1 MSQVKVGDYLF
12 QRLAQ
17 LGIKTCWGV
26 PGDYELALL
35 DLIGDAGIDFRGNA
49 NELIAS
55 YAADGYSRING
66 AGAFVTTFGPG
77 ELSAYCGHA
86 GAYAEYC
93 PVVHV
98 VGYPGVKAMEN
109 RTLMHHSLG
118 TGDFDMYHEMVKKI
132 SVDTAVLT
140 DLNTAA
146 SDIDRCLNTMLYES
160 RPVYIGV
167 PVDMSHQQIS
177 GEGLKTPL
185 RRELPPNDKSEE
197 DKVVKEIMSM
207 IKRAKKPVI
216 IMDGSAVRN
225 NLAVE
230 SNRIAEITGWTFVTT
245 CGANEALPNYSGI
258 YGGAGSIEE
267 VRKVVEDDSDF
278 VLWIGSFRTDFN
290 SGEMTD
296 FVDEKKT
303 VDLQRFFTKIGS
315 KKYDVGM
322 HGVLKSLLSKV
333 EVDSSIRA
341 KSSKV
346 EWDPYPLP
354 EAAKEKKELKQ
365 DFLWSAL
372 DKMFKPGDLVV
383 GETGTSAFGLT
394 AVRFPKGAI
403 GYNQTVFGS
412 IGYAGPSF
420 TGALKAATEAG
431 TVNRGILITGEG
443 SLQLTPMCFADLLKL
458 DLKPLIFVLN
468 NNGYT
473 VERLIHGKT
482 ASYNT
487 LPVWDYKQ
495 LCTVF
500 GPEFPSKYYGPIKTC
515 DELEKLLDN
524 PELHKGDCF
533 QLVELILGELDAPW
547 SVGKVTAKIE
557 EFNSRNAPKEVGTS
571 MGG

>member
-1 MSQVKVGDYLF
+1 
-12 QRLAQ
+12 
-17 LGIKTCWGV
+17 
-26 PGDYELALL
+26 
-35 DLIGDAGIDFRGNA
+35 
-49 NELIAS
+49 
-55 YAADGYSRING
+55 
-66 AGAFVTTFGPG
+66 
-77 ELSAYCGHA
+77 
-86 GAYAEYC
+86 
-93 PVVHV
+93 
-98 VGYPGVKAMEN
+98 MEN

-140 DLNTAA
+140 DLNTAG

-185 RRELPPNDKSEE
+185 KRKLPPNDTREE
-197 DKVVKEIMSM
+197 DRVVKEIMSM
-207 IKRAKKPVI
+207 IKSAKKPVI
-216 IMDGSAVRN
+216 WLSLVPDRSLGTKRMLIFPPITFSIMDGSAVRN
-225 NLAVE
+225 NLTAE

-245 CGANEALPNYSGI
+245 CMGKGAANEELPNYSGI
-258 YGGAGSIEE
+258 YEGAGSIEE

-290 SGEMTD
+290 TGEMTD

-303 VDLQRFFTKIGS
+303 VDLQRFFSKIGS

-322 HGVLKSLLSKV
+322 HGVLKALLSEV
-333 EVDSSIRA
+333 EADSSIKA
-341 KSSKV
+341 KDSKV

-365 DFLWSAL
+365 DFLWSVL
-372 DKMFKPGDLVV
+372 DKIIKPGDLVV
-383 GETGTSAFGLT
+383 GETGTSAFGLA
-394 AVRFPKGAI
+394 AVRFPKGAT

-420 TGALKAATEAG
+420 TGALKAAKEAG
-431 TVNRGILITGEG
+431 TVRRGILITGEG

-487 LPVWDYKQ
+487 LPIWDYKQ

-515 DELEKLLDN
+515 DELEKLLDD
-524 PELHKGDCF
+524 PELHRGDCF

-547 SVGKVTAKIE
+547 SVGQVTAKIE
-557 EFNSRNAPKEVGTS
+557 EFNSKNAPPKDAGTS

>member
-1 MSQVKVGDYLF
+1 
-12 QRLAQ
+12 
-17 LGIKTCWGV
+17 
-26 PGDYELALL
+26 
-35 DLIGDAGIDFRGNA
+35 
-49 NELIAS
+49 
-55 YAADGYSRING
+55 
-66 AGAFVTTFGPG
+66 
-77 ELSAYCGHA
+77 
-86 GAYAEYC
+86 
-93 PVVHV
+93 
-98 VGYPGVKAMEN
+98 
-109 RTLMHHSLG
+109 
-118 TGDFDMYHEMVKKI
+118 MYHEMVKKI
-132 SVDTAVLT
+132 SVATAVLT
-140 DLNTAA
+140 DLNTIA

-185 RRELPPNDKSEE
+185 KRELPPNDKGEE
-197 DKVVKEIMSM
+197 DRVVKEIMSM
-207 IKRAKKPVI
+207 IRRAKKPVI

-225 NLAVE
+225 NLTAE
-230 SNRIAEITGWTFVTT
+230 SNKIAEITGWTFVTT
-245 CGANEALPNYSGI
+245 CMGKGSSSLPRTLSRYMLTYLAPPGGANEALPNYSGI

-354 EAAKEKKELKQ
+354 EAAREKKELKQ

-372 DKMFKPGDLVV
+372 HKIIKPGDLVV

-515 DELEKLLDN
+515 DELEKLLDD

-557 EFNSRNAPKEVGTS
+557 EFNSKNAPKDASTS

>member
-35 DLIGDAGIDFRGNA
+35 DLINDAGIDFRGNA

-86 GAYAEYC
+86 GA
-93 PVVHV
+93 
-98 VGYPGVKAMEN
+98 
-109 RTLMHHSLG
+109 
-118 TGDFDMYHEMVKKI
+118 MYHEMVKKI

-185 RRELPPNDKSEE
+185 KRELPPNDKGEE
-197 DKVVKEIMSM
+197 DRVVNEIMSM
-207 IKRAKKPVI
+207 IKSAKKPVI

-225 NLAVE
+225 NLTAE

-315 KKYDVGM
+315 KKYEVGM

-346 EWDPYPLP
+346 EWNTYPLL
-354 EAAKEKKELKQ
+354 EAAREKKELKQ
-365 DFLWSAL
+365 GISLEC
-372 DKMFKPGDLVV
+372 DLVV
-383 GETGTSAFGLT
+383 GETGISAFGLT

-420 TGALKAATEAG
+420 TRALKAAKEAG
-431 TVNRGILITGEG
+431 TVKRGILITGEG

-458 DLKPLIFVLN
+458 GLKPLIFVLN

-500 GPEFPSKYYGPIKTC
+500 GPELPSKYYGPIKTC
-515 DELEKLLDN
+515 DELEKLLDD

-533 QLVELILGELDAPW
+533 QLVELILGELYAPW

-557 EFNSRNAPKEVGTS
+557 EFNSRNAPKEVGAS

>member
-86 GAYAEYC
+86 GA
-93 PVVHV
+93 
-98 VGYPGVKAMEN
+98 
-109 RTLMHHSLG
+109 
-118 TGDFDMYHEMVKKI
+118 MYHEMVKKI

-140 DLNTAA
+140 DLNTAG

-185 RRELPPNDKSEE
+185 KRELPPNDKGEE
-197 DKVVKEIMSM
+197 DKIAKEIMSM
-207 IKRAKKPVI
+207 IKSAKKPVI

-225 NLAVE
+225 NLTAE

-245 CGANEALPNYSGI
+245 CMGKGAANEELPNYSGI
-258 YGGAGSIEE
+258 YEGAGSIEE

-290 SGEMTD
+290 TGEMTD

-322 HGVLKSLLSKV
+322 HGVLKALLSEV
-333 EVDSSIRA
+333 EADSSIKA
-341 KSSKV
+341 KDSKV

-365 DFLWSAL
+365 DFLWSVL
-372 DKMFKPGDLVV
+372 DKIIKPGDLVV
-383 GETGTSAFGLT
+383 GETGTSAFGLA
-394 AVRFPKGAI
+394 AVRFPKGAT

-420 TGALKAATEAG
+420 TGALKAAKEAG
-431 TVNRGILITGEG
+431 IVKRGILITGEG

-515 DELEKLLDN
+515 DELEKLLDD
-524 PELHKGDCF
+524 PELHRGDCF

-547 SVGKVTAKIE
+547 SVGQVTAKIE
-557 EFNSRNAPKEVGTS
+557 EFNSKNAPPKDAGMS